1 MSERGYDRDFYA
13 WTLAQA
19 EALRAKDWHALD
31 IEHLAEEIEDLGK
44 SDQRAIQS
52 HLRILLLHLLKV
64 THQRQQRLSW
74 LRSIRNA
81 REAIELVLHD
91 SPSLRRELPSFLAW
105 AYPRARKA
113 AAEESRLPLATFP
126 DACPWTLDRLLD
138 EDFLPPTAE

>member
-1 MSERGYDRDFYA
+1 MSETGYDRDFYA

-31 IEHLAEEIEDLGK
+31 SEHLAEEIEDLGK
-44 SDQRAIQS
+44 SDQRAVQS
-52 HLRILLLHLLKV
+52 HLRIILLHLLKV
-64 THQRQQRLSW
+64 THQRQRRLSW

-91 SPSLRRELPSFLAW
+91 SPSLRQELPGFLAW

-113 AAEESRLPLATFP
+113 AAEETRLPLATFP

-138 EDFLPPTAE
+138 EDFLPER